1 MRIQHNSNPYQ
12 CLTSWQRYVAKPN
25 AFWLE
30 LHGIT
35 FALPTWDGV
44 HCPTT
49 SKVLAWHDC
58 SCYDVTS
65 GKPRSRN
72 SFVWVCC
79 SHFHALCKVL
89 HSSFLWIWTACA
101 PFKTV
106 IFSSLC
112 WVPVTGLIGI
122 GLEWPHKSRTRLFT
136 CTWEYMRHSSFRL
149 HRHHLHPR
157 SCKFILLGWK
167 RHNTITFHRAAWCI
181 SRALCMIPE
190 LDGSHYETSR
200 FSMLILILSTSF
212 YWIFVTE
219 RTSSLSKL
227 RWGGTSDRLTC
238 WTLPF
243 WTGH

>member
-1 MRIQHNSNPYQ
+1 MR
-12 CLTSWQRYVAKPN
+12 W
-25 AFWLE
+25 
-30 LHGIT
+30 G
-35 FALPTWDGV
+35 ALPHHIESLGLTRLQLLRRYERKAEISEFI
-44 HCPTT
+44 CLSLFPF
-49 SKVLAWHDC
+49 
-58 SCYDVTS
+58 SCIMQGSALVFFMNLDS
-65 GKPRSRN
+65 
-72 SFVWVCC
+72 VCALQNR
-79 SHFHALCKVL
+79 HF
-89 HSSFLWIWTACA
+89 FIT
-101 PFKTV
+101 
-106 IFSSLC
+106 SLC

-200 FSMLILILSTSF
+200 FSMLILMLSTFF